1 MCNPRDLSVS
11 ALTLGF
17 GCCQNV
23 MVFRKCSIGGK
34 AYHGDSSIEATPSP
48 EAEPKKS
55 GIEGAHEENRS
66 SDYTATTAID
76 QAEAGSNRSLLQAE
90 RPKLDPETRFHDQ
103 DLLNDIGSAVT
114 AEPGQEGQA
123 RSLNGFFT
131 VLSLCHTVLTTVD
144 PETGALTY
152 KAQSPDE
159 EALVHAAAAVGYVF
173 RGRDR
178 DVLHLQTP
186 FSDEPEHYQLV
197 NILEFTST
205 RKRMSVIVKK
215 LDDGDD
221 RLFLLTK
228 GADNVI
234 YERLKPGGEDLKK
247 VTEEHLGLFASQGLR
262 TLTLAYKVIPRM

>member
-1 MCNPRDLSVS
+1 MN
-11 ALTLGF
+11 LTLTSGSPRA
-17 GCCQNV
+17 QNV

-34 AYHGDSSIEATPSP
+34 AYHGDAPVEATPDP
-48 EAEPKKS
+48 EAELKKEARTEKGVGETARETGS
-55 GIEGAHEENRS
+55 SDSTATAVQDQQGENRS
-66 SDYTATTAID
+66 
-76 QAEAGSNRSLLQAE
+76 NPSLLQAE
-90 RPKLDPETRFHDQ
+90 KPRLNPETRFRDQ
-103 DLLNDIGSAVT
+103 DLLSDIESAVN
-114 AEPGQEGQA
+114 AEPGQESQA

-131 VLSLCHTVLTTVD
+131 VLSLCHTVLTSVD
-144 PETGALTY
+144 SETGALVY

-186 FSDEPEHYQLV
+186 FSDELEHYQLV

-215 LDDGDD
+215 LDEGDD

-234 YERLKPGGEDLKK
+234 FERLKPGGDDLKAI
-247 VTEEHLGLFASQGLR
+247 TEEHLDSFANEGLR
-262 TLTLAYKVIPRM
+262 TLTLAYKVIPST

>member
-1 MCNPRDLSVS
+1 
-11 ALTLGF
+11 
-17 GCCQNV
+17 

-34 AYHGDSSIEATPSP
+34 AYHGDSPAEATPNP
-48 EAEPKKS
+48 EPEKTI
-55 GIEGAHEENRS
+55 IEGAREENRS
-66 SDYTATTAID
+66 SDDTAATVLD
-76 QAEAGSNRSLLQAE
+76 RAETGSNPSLLRAE
-90 RPKLDPETRFHDQ
+90 KPKLNPETRFYDQ
-103 DLLNDIGSAVT
+103 GLLDDIESAVT
-114 AEPGQEGQA
+114 AAPGQENQA

-131 VLSLCHTVLTTVD
+131 VLSLCHTVLTAID
-144 PETGALTY
+144 SETGALTY

-186 FSDEPEHYQLV
+186 FSDEIEHYQLI

-215 LDDGDD
+215 LDDVDD

-234 YERLKPGGEDLKK
+234 YERLKSGGDDLKMI
-247 VTEEHLGLFASQGLR
+247 TEEHLSLFASQGLR

>member
-1 MCNPRDLSVS
+1 
-11 ALTLGF
+11 
-17 GCCQNV
+17 

-34 AYHGDSSIEATPSP
+34 AYHGSSTVEETPNPEVEPEKGGTVANVITEAQPETQEIVSSDSTSTAVQDQ
-48 EAEPKKS
+48 A
-55 GIEGAHEENRS
+55 GNRS
-66 SDYTATTAID
+66 
-76 QAEAGSNRSLLQAE
+76 NPSLLQAE
-90 RPKLDPETRFHDQ
+90 KPKLSPETRFHDQ
-103 DLLNDIGSAVT
+103 DLLNDIESAVN
-114 AEPGQEGQA
+114 AEPGQEGWA

-144 PETGALTY
+144 SETGALQY

-159 EALVHAAAAVGYVF
+159 EALVEAAAAVGYVF

-178 DVLHLQTP
+178 DILHLQTP
-186 FSDEPEHYQLV
+186 FSDELERYQLV
-197 NILEFTST
+197 NILEFTSA

-234 YERLKPGGEDLKK
+234 YERLKPGGEELKK
-247 VTEEHLGLFASQGLR
+247 TTEEHLDSFANEGLR

>member
-1 MCNPRDLSVS
+1 
-11 ALTLGF
+11 
-17 GCCQNV
+17 

-34 AYHGDSSIEATPSP
+34 AYHGSHPVEETSNP
-48 EAEPKKS
+48 EAELEKAGAMANAIPE
-55 GIEGAHEENRS
+55 EGQQEIVS
-66 SDYTATTAID
+66 SDSTSTAVQD
-76 QAEAGSNRSLLQAE
+76 QAGNTSNPSLLQAE
-90 RPKLDPETRFHDQ
+90 IPKLSLETRFHDQ
-103 DLLNDIGSAVT
+103 DLLNDIQSAVH
-114 AEPGQEGQA
+114 AESGQESWA

-144 PETGALTY
+144 SETGALHY

-159 EALVHAAAAVGYVF
+159 EALVQAAAAVGYVF

-186 FSDEPEHYQLV
+186 FSDELERYQLV

-234 YERLKPGGEDLKK
+234 YERLKPGGEELKTT
-247 VTEEHLGLFASQGLR
+247 TEEHLDSFANEGLR

>member
-1 MCNPRDLSVS
+1 
-11 ALTLGF
+11 
-17 GCCQNV
+17 

-34 AYHGDSSIEATPSP
+34 AYHGDSPVEAAPNP
-48 EAEPKKS
+48 EVAPEK
-55 GIEGAHEENRS
+55 EGAARETGSHDSAATAVQDQRAETRS
-66 SDYTATTAID
+66 NPSV
-76 QAEAGSNRSLLQAE
+76 LQAE
-90 RPKLDPETRFHDQ
+90 KPKLGPETRFHDQ
-103 DLLNDIGSAVT
+103 ELLNDIESTVN
-114 AEPGQEGQA
+114 AEPDQESQA

-131 VLSLCHTVLTTVD
+131 VLSLCHTVLSTVD
-144 PETGALTY
+144 PETGALVY

-159 EALVHAAAAVGYVF
+159 EALVHAAAAAGYVF

-186 FSDEPEHYQLV
+186 FSDDLEHYQLV

-234 YERLKPGGEDLKK
+234 YERLKPGADDLKK
-247 VTEEHLGLFASQGLR
+247 ITEEHLDSFANEGLR
-262 TLTLAYKVIPRM
+262 TLTLAYKVIPRRRFSNSDSE

>member
-1 MCNPRDLSVS
+1 
-11 ALTLGF
+11 
-17 GCCQNV
+17 

-34 AYHGDSSIEATPSP
+34 AYHGDSPTEAMSSL
-48 EAEPKKS
+48 EAEPKKN
-55 GIEGAHEENRS
+55 IVEGAQESRS
-66 SDYTATTAID
+66 SDYTATTVLD
-76 QAEAGSNRSLLQAE
+76 QAETGSNTSLLRAE
-90 RPKLDPETRFHDQ
+90 KPRLDPETRFHDQ
-103 DLLNDIGSAVT
+103 ELLNDIESAVT
-114 AEPGQEGQA
+114 AGPDQESQA

-144 PETGALTY
+144 SETGALTY

-186 FSDEPEHYQLV
+186 FSDELEHYQLV

-234 YERLKPGGEDLKK
+234 YERLKSGGDDLKK
-247 VTEEHLGLFASQGLR
+247 ITEEHLDLFASQGLR

>member
-1 MCNPRDLSVS
+1 
-11 ALTLGF
+11 
-17 GCCQNV
+17 

-34 AYHGDSSIEATPSP
+34 AYHGDSPAETTPNP
-48 EAEPKKS
+48 EAEAVTTEKPPV
-55 GIEGAHEENRS
+55 GALEENRS
-66 SDYTATTAID
+66 SNSTTTAVQD
-76 QAEAGSNRSLLQAE
+76 QPGGNRSNPSILQAE
-90 RPKLDPETRFHDQ
+90 KPRLSAETRFHDQ
-103 DLLNDIGSAVT
+103 NLLNDIESAVN
-114 AEPGQEGQA
+114 AEPGQETQA

-144 PETGALTY
+144 SETGALLY

-159 EALVHAAAAVGYVF
+159 EALVQGAASVGYVF

-186 FSDEPEHYQLV
+186 FSDDLEHYQLV

-234 YERLKPGGEDLKK
+234 FERLKSGGEELKK
-247 VTEEHLGLFASQGLR
+247 STEEDLDSFANEGLR
-262 TLTLAYKVIPRM
+262 TLTLAYKVIPRA

>member
-1 MCNPRDLSVS
+1 
-11 ALTLGF
+11 
-17 GCCQNV
+17 

-34 AYHGDSSIEATPSP
+34 AYHGDSSIEATPTP
-48 EAEPKKS
+48 DAEPRHK
-55 GIEGAHEENRS
+55 S
-66 SDYTATTAID
+66 SDSTATTVLD
-76 QAEAGSNRSLLQAE
+76 QPSAVSNPSPLQAE
-90 RPKLDPETRFHDQ
+90 KPRQDPETRFHDQ
-103 DLLNDIGSAVT
+103 ELLSDIESAVT
-114 AEPGQEGQA
+114 AEPGQESQA
-123 RSLNGFFT
+123 RTLNGFFT

-144 PETGALTY
+144 PETGVLTY

-159 EALVHAAAAVGYVF
+159 EALVNAAAAVGYVF

-178 DVLHLQTP
+178 DVLRLQTP
-186 FSDEPEHYQLV
+186 FSDELEHYQLV
-197 NILEFTST
+197 NILEFTSA

-234 YERLKPGGEDLKK
+234 FERLKSGGDDLKK
-247 VTEEHLGLFASQGLR
+247 ITEEHLDSFANEGLR

>member
-1 MCNPRDLSVS
+1 
-11 ALTLGF
+11 
-17 GCCQNV
+17 

-34 AYHGDSSIEATPSP
+34 AYHGNSPAEATPDP
-48 EAEPKKS
+48 ETEPKEKVVT
-55 GIEGAHEENRS
+55 EEVHQENRS
-66 SDYTATTAID
+66 SDSTTTAVQD
-76 QAEAGSNRSLLQAE
+76 QQAETGSNPSVLRAE
-90 RPKLDPETRFHDQ
+90 KPELSAETRFHDQ
-103 DLLNDIGSAVT
+103 DLLNDIESAVN
-114 AEPGQEGQA
+114 AEPGQESQA

-144 PETGALTY
+144 SETGALLY

-159 EALVHAAAAVGYVF
+159 EALVHGAASVGYVF

-186 FSDEPEHYQLV
+186 FSDDLEHYQLV
-197 NILEFTST
+197 NILEFTSS

-234 YERLKPGGEDLKK
+234 FERLKPGGDDLKEI
-247 VTEEHLGLFASQGLR
+247 TEEHLDSFANEGLR
-262 TLTLAYKVIPRM
+262 TLTLAYKVIPRT

>member
-1 MCNPRDLSVS
+1 
-11 ALTLGF
+11 
-17 GCCQNV
+17 

-34 AYHGDSSIEATPSP
+34 AYHGNSPVEVTPNPEEETREAVTMEKPAVV
-48 EAEPKKS
+48 ETQEV
-55 GIEGAHEENRS
+55 NRS
-66 SDYTATTAID
+66 SDSTATAVQD
-76 QAEAGSNRSLLQAE
+76 QPGNRSNPSILQAG
-90 RPKLDPETRFHDQ
+90 RPTLSAETRFHDQ
-103 DLLNDIGSAVT
+103 DLLNDIESAVN
-114 AEPGQEGQA
+114 AEPGQETQA
-123 RSLNGFFT
+123 RSMNGFFT

-144 PETGALTY
+144 SETGALQY

-159 EALVHAAAAVGYVF
+159 EALVHGAASVGYVF

-186 FSDEPEHYQLV
+186 FSDDFEHYQLV

-215 LDDGDD
+215 LDEGDD

-234 YERLKPGGEDLKK
+234 FERLKAGNDDLKQA
-247 VTEEHLGLFASQGLR
+247 TEDHLDSFANEGLR
-262 TLTLAYKVIPRM
+262 TLTLAYKVIPRT

>member
-1 MCNPRDLSVS
+1 
-11 ALTLGF
+11 
-17 GCCQNV
+17 

-34 AYHGDSSIEATPSP
+34 AYHGDSPTEETPDP
-48 EAEPKKS
+48 EAEPKNAVVEK
-55 GIEGAHEENRS
+55 AHEENRS
-66 SDYTATTAID
+66 SDYTATTVLD
-76 QAEAGSNRSLLQAE
+76 RAETGSNPSLLRAE
-90 RPKLDPETRFHDQ
+90 KPKLNPETRFRDQ
-103 DLLNDIGSAVT
+103 DLLNDIESAVN
-114 AEPGQEGQA
+114 AESGQESQA

-144 PETGALTY
+144 SETGALTY

-159 EALVHAAAAVGYVF
+159 EALVHAAAAVGYIF
-173 RGRDR
+173 RGRDH

-186 FSDEPEHYQLV
+186 FSDELEHYQLV

-247 VTEEHLGLFASQGLR
+247 TTEEHLDLFASQGLR

>member
-1 MCNPRDLSVS
+1 
-11 ALTLGF
+11 
-17 GCCQNV
+17 

-34 AYHGDSSIEATPSP
+34 AYHGDTPIEATPNP
-48 EAEPKKS
+48 EAEPKEAVTTEKAAAEETREERES
-55 GIEGAHEENRS
+55 GS
-66 SDYTATTAID
+66 STVTAVQD
-76 QAEAGSNRSLLQAE
+76 QQVETGSNPSILQAE
-90 RPKLDPETRFHDQ
+90 RPKLSAETRFHDQ
-103 DLLNDIGSAVT
+103 DLLNDIESAVN
-114 AEPGQEGQA
+114 AEPGQESQA

-144 PETGALTY
+144 PETGALQY

-178 DVLHLQTP
+178 DILHLQTP
-186 FSDEPEHYQLV
+186 FSDDLEHYQLV
-197 NILEFTST
+197 NILDFTSA

-234 YERLKPGGEDLKK
+234 FERLKLGGEDLKNT
-247 VTEEHLGLFASQGLR
+247 TEGHLDSFANEGLR
-262 TLTLAYKVIPRM
+262 TLTLAYKVIPRT